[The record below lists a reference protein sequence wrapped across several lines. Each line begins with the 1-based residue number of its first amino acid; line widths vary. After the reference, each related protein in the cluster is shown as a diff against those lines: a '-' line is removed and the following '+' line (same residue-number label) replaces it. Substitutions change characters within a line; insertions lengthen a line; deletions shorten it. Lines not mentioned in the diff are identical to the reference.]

1 MSTTEQNTTTFPPTA
16 LVIFGATGNLSG
28 KKIFPALYR
37 LLELGRLP
45 ENFVIIGVVRN
56 SLQKTIFQDLEIT
69 LLRQRG
75 SCDQELLS
83 KLRGMTQLI
92 QMDSTVED
100 DYRALKAMLNDIDT
114 KSGVKHNRLFYLA
127 IPPSIFR
134 TVLVCL
140 AAVGLNMEDDGVAHR
155 ILVEK
160 PFGTDLASAR
170 DLVATMNAYFTEVQT
185 FRIDHYLA
193 KETAQNILTF
203 RFNNPLIDGIWG
215 RHSIDHIQITSAETN
230 DVADRA
236 AFYEGMGALR
246 DIVQSHLLQLVALTM
261 MEVPFPMTAK
271 NMHAE
276 RLLLLRSIA
285 PIKPAHIDELA
296 VRGQYEGYKEHVG
309 NPDSRVETFAAL
321 KIEVLNSRWGG
332 VPVLLRTG
340 KALAASFTEINV
352 VFKDRSRR
360 NVPDNLLTLRIQP
373 NEGVTLSMLAK
384 KPGFSSETE
393 PVEMSF
399 RYETSFGEAK
409 QAAAYERVLVDAM
422 QGDQTLFATSNEVL
436 AAWEILQP
444 IIDAWANE
452 DALPPATYP
461 KGSMGPKESDELA
474 REYGTEWLS
483 AVAASEKVESEEE

>member
-1 MSTTEQNTTTFPPTA
+1 MEQNTTPLPPTA

-45 ENFVIIGVVRN
+45 QHFVIIGVVRG
-56 SLQKTIFQDLEIT
+56 SVQKTIFQDLEIT
-69 LLRQRG
+69 ILRQRG
-75 SCDQELLS
+75 SCDPELIA
-83 KLRGMTQLI
+83 KLKACTELI

-100 DYRALKAMLNDIDT
+100 DYCHLKEMLDGVD
-114 KSGVKHNRLFYLA
+114 KKAGVKHNRLYYLA

-140 AAVGLNMEDDGVAHR
+140 GAAGLNQEDGAAAR

-160 PFGTDLASAR
+160 PFGTDLSSAR
-170 DLVATMNAYFTEVQT
+170 ELVATMNAYFSEAQT

-261 MEVPFPMTAK
+261 MEVPFPMTAQ

-285 PIKPAHIDELA
+285 PIKPAHISEFA
-296 VRGQYEGYKEHVG
+296 VRGQYEGYKDEVK
-309 NPDSRVETFAAL
+309 NPESRVETFAAL

-373 NEGVTLSMLAK
+373 NEGVSLRMLAK

-399 RYETSFGEAK
+399 RYDTSFGGAR

-422 QGDQTLFATSNEVL
+422 QGDQTLFATSDEVL

-444 IIDAWANE
+444 VIDEWM
-452 DALPPATYP
+452 DKQTPPPVIYP
-461 KGSMGPKESDELA
+461 KGSMGPKESEVLA
-474 REYGTEWLS
+474 KEFGTEWLS
-483 AVAASEKVESEEE
+483 MIKNFNKLIIPDEA

>member
-1 MSTTEQNTTTFPPTA
+1 MEQNTTPLPPTA

-37 LLELGRLP
+37 LLELGKLP
-45 ENFVIIGVVRN
+45 EHFVIIGVVRG
-56 SLQKTIFQDLEIT
+56 SVQKTIFQDLEIT
-69 LLRQRG
+69 ILRQNG
-75 SCDQELLS
+75 TCDQALVA
-83 KLRGMTQLI
+83 KLKASTQLI

-100 DYRALKAMLNDIDT
+100 DYLRLKELLDEIDQ
-114 KSGVKHNRLFYLA
+114 KSGVKHNRLYYLA
-127 IPPSIFR
+127 IPPAIFR

-140 AAVGLNMEDDGVAHR
+140 GAAGLNQEDGAAAR

-160 PFGTDLASAR
+160 PFGTDLSSAR
-170 DLVATMNAYFTEVQT
+170 ELVTTMNAYFSEVQT

-203 RFNNPLIDGIWG
+203 RFNNPIIDGIWG

-236 AFYEGMGALR
+236 TFYEGMGALR

-276 RLLLLRSIA
+276 RLSLLRAIA
-285 PIKPAHIDELA
+285 PIKPAHISELA
-296 VRGQYEGYKEHVG
+296 VRGQYEGYTAHVG

-373 NEGVTLSMLAK
+373 NEGVSLSMLAK

-393 PVEMSF
+393 PVEMNF
-399 RYETSFGEAK
+399 RYDTSFGEAK

-422 QGDQTLFATSNEVL
+422 QGDQTLFATSEEVL

-444 IIDAWANE
+444 VIDEWMNE
-452 DALPPATYP
+452 KTPPPALYP
-461 KGSMGPKESDELA
+461 KGSMGPKESSELA
-474 REYGTEWLS
+474 KEYGTEWLS
-483 AVAASEKVESEEE
+483 MIKKSDKVIIPDEA

>member
-1 MSTTEQNTTTFPPTA
+1 MEPNSETSILPATA

-45 ENFVIIGVVRN
+45 EHFVIIGVVR
-56 SLQKTIFQDLEIT
+56 SSVQKTIFQELEIT

-75 SCDQELLS
+75 GCDIEILNRL
-83 KLRGMTQLI
+83 KDMTQLI
-92 QMDSTVED
+92 QMDSTVQED
-100 DYRALKAMLNDIDT
+100 YQRLSEMLDAVDAKT
-114 KSGVKHNRLFYLA
+114 GVKHNRLYYLA
-127 IPPSIFR
+127 IPPSIFK
-134 TVLVCL
+134 TVLECL
-140 AAVGLNMEDDGVAHR
+140 GAAGLNKEEGGIAQR

-170 DLVATMNAYFTEVQT
+170 GLVGTMNAYFSEAQT

-203 RFNNPLIDGIWG
+203 RFNNPVIDGIWG

-246 DIVQSHLLQLVALTM
+246 DLVQSHLLQLVALTM
-261 MEVPFPMTAK
+261 MEVPFPMTAQ
-271 NMHAE
+271 NMHRE
-276 RLLLLRSIA
+276 RLLLMRSIA
-285 PIKPAHIDELA
+285 PIKPAHISEQV
-296 VRGQYEGYKEHVG
+296 VRGQYEGYSEHVG
-309 NPDSRVETFAAL
+309 NPETRVETFAAL
-321 KIEVLNSRWGG
+321 KIEVMNSRWGG

-373 NEGVTLSMLAK
+373 NEGVSLRLLAK

-399 RYETSFGEAK
+399 RYDTSFGGAT
-409 QAAAYERVLVDAM
+409 QAAAYERVLMDAM
-422 QGDQTLFATSNEVL
+422 LGDQTLFATSDEVF

-444 IIDAWANE
+444 VIDAWGDRESA
-452 DALPPATYP
+452 PPIIYK
-461 KGSMGPKESDELA
+461 KGSMGPAEADALA
-474 REYGTEWLS
+474 GEYGTDWLS
-483 AVAASEKVESEEE
+483 NVGKSETPPAQS

>member
-1 MSTTEQNTTTFPPTA
+1 MEPNTTTFPPTA

-45 ENFVIIGVVRN
+45 DNFVIIAVVRS

-75 SCDQELLS
+75 SCDAALIAEL
-83 KLRGMTQLI
+83 KKMTQLI
-92 QMDSTVED
+92 MMDSTVED
-100 DYRALKAMLNDIDT
+100 DYRSLKVLLEKIDAD
-114 KSGVKHNRLFYLA
+114 SGVKHNRLYYLA
-127 IPPSIFR
+127 IPPAIFR

-140 AAVGLNMEDDGVAHR
+140 ATVGLNKEEGAASR

-170 DLVATMNAYFTEVQT
+170 ELVATMNAYFSEAQT

-203 RFNNPLIDGIWG
+203 RFNNPIVDGIWG

-236 AFYEGMGALR
+236 TFYEGMGALR

-276 RLLLLRSIA
+276 RLLLLRAIA
-285 PIKPAHIDELA
+285 PIKPAHISELA
-296 VRGQYEGYKEHVG
+296 VRGQYEEYKAQVK
-309 NPDSRVETFAAL
+309 NPESRVETFAAL
-321 KIEVLNSRWGG
+321 KIEVMNSRWGG

-373 NEGVTLSMLAK
+373 NEGVSLRMLAK

-399 RYETSFGEAK
+399 RYETSFGDAK

-422 QGDQTLFATSNEVL
+422 QGDQTLFATSAEVL

-444 IIDAWANE
+444 VIDEWGNKQTP
-452 DALPPATYP
+452 PPALYK
-461 KGSMGPKESDELA
+461 KGSMGPNESDEFA
-474 REYGTEWLS
+474 KEFGTEWLS
-483 AVAASEKVESEEE
+483 MVKKEDSKASEEE